1 MWAGILQTGR
11 ESYLNPLTLC
21 LEHLM
26 RVPSLLLAASLLG
39 ACSATTSTDPG
50 AATSNA
56 GSNAA
61 AARIRCEVR
70 GTARSR
76 ISVDGNN
83 LTPRNGSFSAR
94 VSSGANSAAAPVQAA
109 VGDEAEFDFDSS
121 PANIR
126 AGATPISRTFIQGGS
141 VTAEILD
148 ASGAVVASGSAA
160 CRVR

>member
-1 MWAGILQTGR
+1 
-11 ESYLNPLTLC
+11 
-21 LEHLM
+21 M
-26 RVPSLLLAASLLG
+26 RVPSLLLAVGLLG

-56 GSNAA
+56 GTNAA
-61 AARIRCEVR
+61 VARVRCEVR
-70 GTARSR
+70 GTARSK

-83 LTPRNGSFSAR
+83 LTPLNGTFSAR
-94 VSSGANSAAAPVQAA
+94 VTSGANSAAAPAKAA
-109 VGDEAEFDFDSS
+109 VGDQAGFDFDSS

-148 ASGAVVASGSAA
+148 AAGAVVASGSAA
-160 CRVR
+160 CRMR